1 MSAEGI
7 SLSGGHRPGPAVTWR
22 ASGICVDAGWVVAS
36 VQVKGVSLMFL
47 KTADACERTR
57 GFESLALRPDR
68 RPCV

>member
-1 MSAEGI
+1 
-7 SLSGGHRPGPAVTWR
+7 
-22 ASGICVDAGWVVAS
+22 VDAGWVVAS

-68 RPCV
+68 RSCV